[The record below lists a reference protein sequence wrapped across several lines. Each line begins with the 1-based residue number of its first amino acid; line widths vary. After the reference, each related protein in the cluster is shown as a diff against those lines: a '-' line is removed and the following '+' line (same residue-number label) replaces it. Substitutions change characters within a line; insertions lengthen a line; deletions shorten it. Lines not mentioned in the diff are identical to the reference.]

1 MTKATAQVRRIYD
14 EPEADDGQRV
24 LLDRL
29 WPRGVSKARA
39 QLPAWCKQVAP
50 STGLRRWYDHDPAK
64 FDEFATRY
72 REELKVDD
80 HAAAYAQLEAMA
92 AVGALTLLTAA
103 KRDDISEAAVLAHL
117 LRHREAEWPSSSRG

>member
-117 LRHREAEWPSSSRG
+117 LRDR

>member
-1 MTKATAQVRRIYD
+1 MVVKRGS
-14 EPEADDGQRV
+14 ERV
-24 LLDRL
+24 FASRSFVNAS
-29 WPRGVSKARA
+29 R
-39 QLPAWCKQVAP
+39 
-50 STGLRRWYDHDPAK
+50 DPAK